1 MNISHL
7 WKAPAGEW
15 LQENWTQ
22 FAISFEKLPSGKLL
36 HNYGQPASLIILIG
50 KSTIHGPFH
59 QRVDS
64 TWFSDNR
71 RRPCGSCQSKPAA
84 APKESASVP
93 RLGSR
98 GKNHG
103 GFPNGKKTV
112 RKCWEKIQVRDMHIL
127 ETTRIIGPLN
137 THFFT
142 INSNYPVS
150 DSEWLQWLKN
160 RWKNA
165 HAQQSR
171 ALFLASHSWA

>member
-22 FAISFEKLPSGKLL
+22 FAISFENLPSGKLL
-36 HNYGQPASLIILIG
+36 HNYGKPASLIILIG

-103 GFPNGKKTV
+103 GFPNGKKNSKEV
-112 RKCWEKIQVRDMHIL
+112 LRKNPSKGHA
-127 ETTRIIGPLN
+127 
-137 THFFT
+137 HFGNHTYYWAFEYT
-142 INSNYPVS
+142 FFNHKLKSS
-150 DSEWLQWLKN
+150 SEWQWVITMT
-160 RWKNA
+160 
-165 HAQQSR
+165 
-171 ALFLASHSWA
+171 